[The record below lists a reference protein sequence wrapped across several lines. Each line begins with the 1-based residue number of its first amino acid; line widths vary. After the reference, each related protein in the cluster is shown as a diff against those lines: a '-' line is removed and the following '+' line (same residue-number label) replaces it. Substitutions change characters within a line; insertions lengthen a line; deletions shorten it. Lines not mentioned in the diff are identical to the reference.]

1 MRRAIHKQK
10 VEQRH
15 NLVASAKPVTEPNVM
30 HAAPAQIENKSDPA
44 LVQVPV
50 QERLPIHQSECVD
63 WVQQE
68 DEKLDLALALSAS
81 SGQHRHDYQHQ
92 DRQPQLDAEGD
103 CFRQQPLSGPVSVSA
118 DEKQQGAIERRM
130 HELDAERVT
139 LQRDAQRRQRHAE
152 SATEEMA
159 EEVRGLLDLLGVPYI
174 IAPMEA
180 EAQCCTLE
188 QLGLV
193 EGVVSDDSDV
203 FLFGA
208 QRVYRNIFDDAK

>member
-1 MRRAIHKQK
+1 MSGIR
-10 VEQRH
+10 
-15 NLVASAKPVTEPNVM
+15 
-30 HAAPAQIENKSDPA
+30 AQIAVK
-44 LVQVPV
+44 
-50 QERLPIHQSECVD
+50 IFG
-63 WVQQE
+63 
-68 DEKLDLALALSAS
+68 DELKVL
-81 SGQHRHDYQHQ
+81 R
-92 DRQPQLDAEGD
+92 
-103 CFRQQPLSGPVSVSA
+103 
-118 DEKQQGAIERRM
+118 
-130 HELDAERVT
+130 
-139 LQRDAQRRQRHAE
+139 AQ
-152 SATEEMA
+152 A